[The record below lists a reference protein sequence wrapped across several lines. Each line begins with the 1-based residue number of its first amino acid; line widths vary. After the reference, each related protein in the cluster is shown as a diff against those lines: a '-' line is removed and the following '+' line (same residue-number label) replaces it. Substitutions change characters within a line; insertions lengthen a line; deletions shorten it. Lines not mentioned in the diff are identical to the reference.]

1 MSQPPAALTP
11 PSTGGAIRRNAVY
24 SLLSQIVGAA
34 FTAGLTLFLARR
46 LGTHG
51 FGVYSLALGIG
62 SLVLFPM
69 DFGISTSMARFVA
82 EHRSDRARVAAVVA
96 DGMRLKF
103 LLGLAISG
111 GLFALAGPLASA
123 YGTHA
128 LLWPIRAIAISLLG
142 QTMMKITHTAI
153 VIIGLATAMSIN
165 FPEPN
170 ECRYS
175 LGARL
180 DSFRSEKTMSAGS
193 RNITQSRKRR
203 IPVPVRN
210 PSCVMPRK
218 SVARNA

>member
-1 MSQPPAALTP
+1 ML
-11 PSTGGAIRRNAVY
+11 
-24 SLLSQIVGAA
+24 SLKC
-34 FTAGLTLFLARR
+34 T
-46 LGTHG
+46 
-51 FGVYSLALGIG
+51 
-62 SLVLFPM
+62 
-69 DFGISTSMARFVA
+69 
-82 EHRSDRARVAAVVA
+82 RVA
-96 DGMRLKF
+96 
-103 LLGLAISG
+103 
-111 GLFALAGPLASA
+111 SA
-123 YGTHA
+123 A
-128 LLWPIRAIAISLLG
+128 

-175 LGARL
+175 FGARL